1 MFSGFMANAWAA
13 STVVAALAGAV
24 GFFVVLRGAAFAA
37 HAVPNGAF
45 AGAAGAAL
53 LGGSELLGLVTAA
66 VLAALAIGWLA
77 PRGRRDA
84 ITALTLTTLLALGAA
99 FLSRT
104 SEYSSQVFSLLFGD
118 LLAVSTG
125 QVAALTVMAA
135 ACVATVA
142 LLGRPLLLW
151 SALPEVA
158 EAGGLR
164 SRRLEIAFLLVLAVA
179 TASTV
184 PVVGALLVFSLMIGP
199 PAAACALSPR
209 PALAAGLSV
218 VLALATAWSSTACS
232 YLSNWPVGFFVGT
245 FSALVYAAG
254 RLAGRWT
261 PAGGSRGSRS
271 PRPP

>member
-118 LLAVSTG
+118 LLAVST
-125 QVAALTVMAA
+125 
-135 ACVATVA
+135 
-142 LLGRPLLLW
+142 
-151 SALPEVA
+151 
-158 EAGGLR
+158 
-164 SRRLEIAFLLVLAVA
+164 
-179 TASTV
+179 
-184 PVVGALLVFSLMIGP
+184 
-199 PAAACALSPR
+199 
-209 PALAAGLSV
+209 
-218 VLALATAWSSTACS
+218 
-232 YLSNWPVGFFVGT
+232 
-245 FSALVYAAG
+245 
-254 RLAGRWT
+254 
-261 PAGGSRGSRS
+261 
-271 PRPP
+271 